1 MEHAL
6 ISFVDCDDIGPLL
19 DIKQVYFDRF
29 NITSDAE
36 YELVKIKAF
45 MELYPQTRIA
55 IRSHADSR
63 APDAYNII
71 LSDNKAQSTLNWLVS
86 KGIEASRLTAKGLGE
101 TRLLNECSNGA
112 ICSKEGHQL
121 NRRSEFIVSGL
132 DIFKDSDGQ
141 QTF

>member
-45 MELYPQTRIA
+45 MELYPQTRVA
-55 IRSHADSR
+55 IRSHTDSR
-63 APDAYNII
+63 APDAYNIV
-71 LSDNKAQSTLNWLVS
+71 LSDNRAQSTRNWLVS
-86 KGIEASRLTAKGLGE
+86 KGIEASRITAKGLGE
-101 TRLLNECSNGA
+101 TKLLNECSNDV
-112 ICSKEGHQL
+112 ICTKKEHQL
-121 NRRSEFIVSGL
+121 NRRSEFIVSGI
-132 DIFKDSDGQ
+132 DKFKDCD
-141 QTF
+141 